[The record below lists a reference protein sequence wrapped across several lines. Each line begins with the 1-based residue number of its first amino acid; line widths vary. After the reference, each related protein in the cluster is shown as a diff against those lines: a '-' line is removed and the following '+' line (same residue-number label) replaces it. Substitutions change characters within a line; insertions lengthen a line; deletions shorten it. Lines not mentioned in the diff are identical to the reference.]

1 MDEISLTSSVQQ
13 SLLSLQRAAKAREQ
27 SAQHLATGLK
37 VNDVVDEP
45 VSYFQAK
52 ALSDRA
58 SDFLEAK
65 DGIEQAIS
73 AVEAASVGTEAMS
86 EITRQMRGI
95 ALSARGG
102 SDEQRQAASERYDML
117 RTQLDELAKD
127 ISYSGVNLVQSEPDD
142 LNVGL
147 NDTGSSSVTIEGRA
161 SDSSGLGISSASF
174 FGNFATDAAID
185 MATAELSEAT
195 QTLRSN
201 AASFGSNVALLDAR
215 SDFVVNLSNT
225 LEGGASK
232 LVIADMN
239 EEAARQ
245 LSSQVR
251 QELTLTSMKITGSS
265 ERSILQLI
273 T

>member
-1 MDEISLTSSVQQ
+1 MEEVNLTSSIRQ
-13 SLLSLQRAAKAREQ
+13 SLLSLEQASKAREK
-27 SAQHLATGLK
+27 SARHLATGLK
-37 VNDVVDEP
+37 VNDAVEEP

-102 SDEQRQAASERYDML
+102 SDEQRQAASERYDAL

-127 ISYSGVNLVQSEPDD
+127 VSYNGVNLLQPNPDNLD
-142 LNVGL
+142 VDL
-147 NDTGSSSVTIEGRA
+147 NDTGSSTVTIDGQA
-161 SDSSGLGISSASF
+161 SDSSGLGISIASF
-174 FGNFATDAAID
+174 YNNFATDEDID
-185 MATAELSEAT
+185 LATGGLSLAT
-195 QTLRSN
+195 QALRSN
-201 AASFGSNVALLDAR
+201 AASFGSSVALLSER
-215 SDFVVNLSNT
+215 SGFAFTLSNT
-225 LEGGASK
+225 LEEGAAK
-232 LVIADMN
+232 LVVADMN

-251 QELTLTSMKITGSS
+251 QELTMTSLQIAGSS
-265 ERSILQLI
+265 ERSILQLMS
-273 T
+273 